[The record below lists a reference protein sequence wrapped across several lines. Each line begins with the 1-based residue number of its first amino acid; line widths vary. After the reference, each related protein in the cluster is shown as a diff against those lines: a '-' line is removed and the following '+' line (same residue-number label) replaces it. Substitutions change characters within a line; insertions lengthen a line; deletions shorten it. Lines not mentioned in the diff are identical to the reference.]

1 MAECVASKKTIDILT
16 CAICLEKFIKPK
28 SLPCL
33 HTFCEGCILTF
44 ITSELEKLEGNN
56 HIECPVCR
64 ATVQLPKKECTP
76 KEFVDQMPT
85 NFLINGLL
93 EKETTK
99 RSEIKALKC
108 DNVVT
113 IEDEASKLCTDVKL
127 ERLKMDITNVSNDF
141 DTLLSHYTECLQSNE
156 TQYEDK
162 QKMIEISISTIIS
175 KVKALEIT
183 KKAELKKIYEEKKH
197 ILEDKMDTCTNCKK
211 TVVSDKQTLEIN
223 IETAS
228 EVQVM
233 FEAQKIASQVEKHK
247 QLLKKYK
254 FDGSKIL
261 ISGGTGIPVLID
273 VFINSLFKISISN
286 EDKILKLLT
295 DDSSQNVNPVQK
307 SSSNQSVGECLNPNK
322 DKSDNI
328 ISGFKFGNATLDKKS
343 PGISLQ
349 SGATSESSAEIKFG
363 QTTKKADSTNPA
375 CGIET
380 EFAGQTVS
388 TVKTTTTETYTGKPP
403 IVGGYKFEKL
413 PESDKKY
420 PTSEAVSLYPIV
432 SSTFDKKTKP
442 IKPDQSTIKFNKST
456 LSDFTI
462 QQTAKPSGFTIQQT
476 AKPSGF
482 TIHQT
487 AKPSGFTIQQTA
499 KPSGFTIHQTAKPS
513 DFTIQQTAKPSGFT
527 IQQTAK
533 PSGFTIHQTAKPS
546 GFTIQQ
552 TAKPSGV
559 TIQQTAK
566 PSGFTIHQ
574 TAKPSGFT
582 IQQTAKPS
590 GVTIQQTAKPSGF
603 TIHQTAKPS
612 GFTIQQTA
620 KPSGFT
626 IHQTAKP
633 SDFTIQQTAKPSG
646 FTIQQTAKPSGFTI
660 QQTAKQFGFSFGG
673 ETITSKPASSFT
685 FKSSVPISTA
695 SPAPTDT
702 EITNKTVA
710 SKASTF
716 LGFSSSIIQ
725 PEHAKKDEKKVFGNH
740 SNPKE
745 GVWNCNGCL
754 MSNKCYALKCPAS
767 GTLKP
772 GVIKEGVKAA
782 GHPQKKDGE
791 NGFGDYLFKHQD
803 GSWKCDGCLCSNN
816 SDILKYPVC
825 DIMKPCDKNLK
836 EDLPKEKGKSSAF
849 GSNAGGFNFGG
860 KSGFTF
866 GTDGESNTKAASEFT
881 FPTPDLAKKKS
892 ELNPPSTVFS
902 FTSIK
907 SDAER
912 KTPDVA
918 LKGFKFTLPP
928 CVTAE
933 QSTELQR
940 SIFGTSPGAQNAGT
954 VNCQASSTS
963 PDKLLANPVSMV
975 TSVAPGS
982 SASKGAFSFGQQ
994 SFKTDTRSTSS
1005 FGQFSSTTPGGVHNL
1020 ITSATKASTTTPGAD
1035 GNTCKFPLKEN
1046 IIACKLSKETS
1057 LVNSPL
1063 KTSDGYMDQG
1073 YEPNVNFKP
1082 VIDLPDLIETQ
1093 TDEEEEAVF
1102 CEQATLF
1109 RFDNGQWKENTIVQ
1123 LKLLRLKQTKRARL
1137 FMRRDRVLKVC
1148 ANHFLT
1154 KEMKLSPMQSSK
1166 KAWYWDVHFQYKG
1179 KIQITK
1185 IAVCFKGED
1194 LALKFK
1200 ATFEK
1205 MQSELDQVQSNQ
1217 VEKEHAKTV
1226 NTDKTSLGSMF
1237 KIEERSWHCPSCLV
1251 INKSDVQKCA
1261 TCRTLKNGTKREDV
1275 KQTESKS
1282 SNIFGL
1288 PSGVSNLGH
1297 PTQTRQMPAV
1307 GFFSQAIRSQTLQFQ
1322 EGQITTGKVEK
1333 KDPPLMSSSLVS
1345 MSSTQSV
1352 NSAMYTI
1359 PGAQPQST
1367 ESHQP
1372 IDGPSPGAHTAG
1384 TVSSSSSN
1392 LTTLPL
1398 VCSLQ
1403 SASTS
1408 PDKPLANPVSMVTTN
1423 APGSS
1428 APKGI
1433 FRFGQQP
1440 VTSGTQS
1447 TFSFGHVPSLNPG
1460 AGKNI
1465 SPSSTKASTT
1475 NPGAVGNICISPQKK
1490 NVIACKSSKETSL
1503 VTSPLKISDN
1513 SVLRGK
1519 EPDFKPVIDLPDGVE
1534 TKNGE
1539 KEGET
1544 VFCEKATLLRF
1555 DDGFWKE
1562 RGSGELQLLR
1572 HKQTKRVQLL
1582 MRQDQVLNIYAKHFL
1597 TKEMKLYPL
1606 KSSEMAWSWIAEDLS
1621 EGEVKI
1627 QYFVVCFKDEDLAL
1641 KFKATFEILQTELQK
1656 VKSNQ
1661 VQNEPVKTGTF
1672 GSTSGTLVGPGLGH
1686 LIRSMRTAI
1695 DDDSVMY

>member
-1 MAECVASKKTIDILT
+1 MAECVASQKTIDILT

-233 FEAQKIASQVEKHK
+233 FEAQKIANQVEKHK

-349 SGATSESSAEIKFG
+349 SGATSESFADIKFG

-442 IKPDQSTIKFNKST
+442 IKPDQSTIKFNKCT

-482 TIHQT
+482 TI
-487 AKPSGFTIQQTA
+487 
-499 KPSGFTIHQTAKPS
+499 
-513 DFTIQQTAKPSGFT
+513 QQTAKPSGFT

-533 PSGFTIHQTAKPS
+533 PSG
-546 GFTIQQ
+546 
-552 TAKPSGV
+552 
-559 TIQQTAK
+559 
-566 PSGFTIHQ
+566 
-574 TAKPSGFT
+574 
-582 IQQTAKPS
+582 
-590 GVTIQQTAKPSGF
+590 
-603 TIHQTAKPS
+603 
-612 GFTIQQTA
+612 
-620 KPSGFT
+620 
-626 IHQTAKP
+626 
-633 SDFTIQQTAKPSG
+633 FTIQQTAKPSG

-695 SPAPTDT
+695 SPAPADTD
-702 EITNKTVA
+702 ITNKTVA

-754 MSNKCYALKCPAS
+754 MSNKCDALKCPAS

-772 GVIKEGVKAA
+772 GVIKEGIKAA

-940 SIFGTSPGAQNAGT
+940 SIFGTSTGAQNAGT

-1005 FGQFSSTTPGGVHNL
+1005 FGQVSSTTPGGVHNL

-1102 CEQATLF
+1102 CEQATFF

-1123 LKLLRLKQTKRARL
+1123 LKLLRLKQTKRVRL
-1137 FMRRDRVLKVC
+1137 FMRRDPVLKVC

-1226 NTDKTSLGSMF
+1226 NTDKPSLGSMF
-1237 KIEERSWHCPSCLV
+1237 KIEEGSWSCPSCLV
-1251 INKSDVQKCA
+1251 LNKSDVQKCA
-1261 TCRTLKNGTKREDV
+1261 TCRTLKTGTKREDV

-1307 GFFSQAIRSQTLQFQ
+1307 GFFSQAIRSKTLQFQ

-1475 NPGAVGNICISPQKK
+1475 NPVAVGNICISPQKK

-1661 VQNEPVKTGTF
+1661 VQKEPVKTGTF
-1672 GSTSGTLVGPGLGH
+1672 GSTSGTPVGPGLGH